1 MKKVIDIIVMNLLR
15 LYPHSLN
22 KKRRDWFNHLYTL
35 WIKPKFA
42 QFENVRVEYPMD
54 YLGGRKI
61 KIGKGTSFHS
71 HCILT
76 AWENYQ
82 GEDLCPMISIGKNCK
97 FGQYNHITAI
107 NEISIGDNLMTG
119 RWITITDNS
128 HGRVAVS
135 EMDTAPQN
143 RNIYSKGPVRIGN
156 NVWIGDKATILPG
169 VTIGDGVIIAANALV
184 TKDVPSYC
192 IAAGVPAKITQIK

>member
-1 MKKVIDIIVMNLLR
+1 MLELNIPWII
-15 LYPHSLN
+15 
-22 KKRRDWFNHLYTL
+22 W
-35 WIKPKFA
+35 
-42 QFENVRVEYPMD
+42 
-54 YLGGRKI
+54 GGKI

-71 HCILT
+71 HCIIT

-82 GEDLCPMISIGKNCK
+82 GENLSPMISIGQNCK

-128 HGRVAVS
+128 HGRVTVS
-135 EMDTAPQN
+135 EMDTHPEK
-143 RNIYSKGPVRIGN
+143 RKIYSKGPVRIGN

-169 VTIGDGVIIAANALV
+169 TTIGDGAIIAANAVV

-192 IAAGVPAKITQIK
+192 IAAGIPAKIIKIK